1 VSGEDTVRRLQE
13 ITDRLEEIRT
23 ELGGDADEERAG
35 QLTQEAADLAAE
47 SVELVNLRLREGLAG
62 DNGADD
68 AA

>member
-1 VSGEDTVRRLQE
+1 MSGEDAVRRLHE
-13 ITDRLEEIRT
+13 ITERLEEIRT
-23 ELGGDADEERAG
+23 ELAGDAGEERAG
-35 QLTQEAADLAAE
+35 ELTQEAADLAAE